1 MCKLSIIV
9 PIYNVEAYI
18 IECLT
23 SIKNQTYSDYEVI
36 LINDGSKDNS
46 KKLIEEFILNEK
58 QFKLI
63 NKENGGLSDARNF
76 GLNYAQGEYITFLD
90 SDDYIDM
97 FCYEKMM
104 NTMILNDFDIVCAN
118 IIFKFNDESN
128 NFILNGIIDK
138 QMIDIQKKALLS
150 PLFAWNKIYKKSY
163 FNEVNLFYPLGLW
176 YEDLP
181 VTLPLFANTSK
192 IGHVDSNLYYYRQR
206 SNSIMASNNQKM
218 TDIFK
223 IFDILIKYFKDNNL
237 YEKFSLELEYLAT
250 EHIMLYGQ
258 FRFIKNDN
266 YIKLYQDSINYMNN
280 NFQNYKKN
288 LYIKDLG
295 FKNKLFI
302 HTLNYCTIRLYR
314 FILTRRG

>member
-46 KKLIEEFILNEK
+46 KKLIEEFILDEK

-163 FNEVNLFYPLGLW
+163 FSEVNLFYPLGLW

-192 IGHVDSNLYYYRQR
+192 IGHVDANLYYYRQR